1 MAIPSTSTS
10 SSLPSAPSRPHL
22 DKLFAKVDPVRGKLI
37 FAVDATASLQPTWD
51 VAAKLTSEMFN
62 AAAATGGLDVQLVY
76 YRGISECVASRW
88 FSDAR
93 SLSTIMS
100 GVMCRSGETQIGK
113 VLAHARKEH
122 QRRKIDGVVLITD
135 TCEENPNELYAA
147 ARELENVPV
156 FLFQEGEEKHVT
168 EIFARIAEITGG
180 AVAKFDISAA
190 ARLAELLKAVAV
202 FAAGGIKALANEN
215 SEAARLL
222 LTQIR
227 KQ

>member
-1 MAIPSTSTS
+1 MTTA
-10 SSLPSAPSRPHL
+10 SLPSVSTRPHL
-22 DKLFAKVDPVRGKLI
+22 EKFFSKVDPVRGRLI
-37 FAVDATASLQPTWD
+37 FAIDATASRQASWD
-51 VAAKLTSEMFN
+51 TAAKLTAQMFD
-62 AAAATGGLDVQLVY
+62 AVARIGGLDIQLVY
-76 YRGISECVASRW
+76 YRGVSECVASRW
-88 FSDAR
+88 LSDAR

-122 QRRKIDGVVLITD
+122 QRQKIGGVVLITD
-135 TCEENPNELYAA
+135 TCEENPNDLYAA
-147 ARELENVPV
+147 ARELGNVPV
-156 FLFQEGEEKHVT
+156 FLFQEGEERHVT

-202 FAAGGIKALANEN
+202 FAAGGAEALKALK

-227 KQ
+227 KPPIGKQ